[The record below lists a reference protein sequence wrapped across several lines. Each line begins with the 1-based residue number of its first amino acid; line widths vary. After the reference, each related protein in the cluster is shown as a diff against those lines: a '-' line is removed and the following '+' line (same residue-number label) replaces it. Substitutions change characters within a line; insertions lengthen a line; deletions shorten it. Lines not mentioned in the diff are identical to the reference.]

1 MISRRNWERLGD
13 VLAVVVAILLASVIV
28 ALAQIPDE
36 PPTAPA
42 PPPPKPVKIELKQAR
57 PLHLVAMPGT
67 ISQDGDAGD
76 ALKKLAAE
84 QRCLAEVMYFEAR
97 GESEMGQRAVAEV
110 ILHRLAEGSHG
121 HTICNVVYEG
131 VGQTFCQFTFAC
143 DGSLLKP
150 RAAEPWRA
158 AQVLAARLM
167 AGEVPADGTEGA
179 TYYHAVSVHP
189 TWAPGKQ
196 RVTKIGN
203 HIFYRDRVAQMNA
216 VFRGSVQ

>member
-1 MISRRNWERLGD
+1 MISRQNWERLGD
-13 VLAVVVAILLASVIV
+13 VLAVVVAVLLASVIV
-28 ALAQIPDE
+28 ALAQTSDD
-36 PPTAPA
+36 PPTAQV
-42 PPPPKPVKIELKQAR
+42 PPKPVKIELKQPR
-57 PLHLVAMPGT
+57 PLHPVAMPGT
-67 ISQDGDAGD
+67 ISQDGDSGE
-76 ALKKLAAE
+76 ALQKLAAE

-97 GESEMGQRAVAEV
+97 GESEAGQRAVAEV
-110 ILHRLAEGSHG
+110 ILHRLAEGGHG

-131 VGQTFCQFTFAC
+131 SGQTFCQFTFAC

-150 RAAEPWRA
+150 RAMEPWRA

-167 AGEVPADGTEGA
+167 AGEVPADGTLGA

-196 RVTKIGN
+196 RVVQIGN

-216 VFRGSVQ
+216 V